1 LISVSIVSHK
11 QSQLILALLEDIKRL
26 SPPEI
31 AQIIIVHNDGD
42 DSSAFPSRLGNI
54 PIVQVV
60 NSLKRGFGA
69 NHNAAFK
76 VATQPYF
83 AVLNPDLRLPNNP
96 FPELLR
102 CFNDAKLGL
111 AAPQILN
118 PDLTVA
124 SSSRRLYSPL
134 EILKGALGD
143 NNADAEP
150 DWLAG
155 MFLLFRRQAFESV
168 RGFDERYFMY
178 VEDVDIC
185 ARTVLAGWTLRY
197 EPAAAVIHDAQ
208 RANRKSAQHLLWHL
222 KSAIRWWCTP
232 VFWRYRHFLIAKSQ
246 SLNKNTV

>member
-11 QSQLILALLEDIKRL
+11 QSQLILALLADIERL
-26 SPPEI
+26 APPEI

-42 DSSAFPSRLGNI
+42 DSAAFPSRLGNI
-54 PIVQVV
+54 PIVQLV

-83 AVLNPDLRLPNNP
+83 AVLNPDLRLSNNP
-96 FPELLR
+96 FPELLN

-111 AAPQILN
+111 VAPQILN

-124 SSSRRLYSPL
+124 SSSRRLYSPF
-134 EILKGALGD
+134 EILKGALGLGKPG
-143 NNADAEP
+143 AQP

-155 MFLLFRRQAFESV
+155 MFLLFRREAFATV
-168 RGFDERYFMY
+168 GGFDERYFMY
-178 VEDVDIC
+178 VEDVDIS

-197 EPAAAVIHDAQ
+197 ERAAAVVHDAQ
-208 RANRKSAQHLLWHL
+208 RANRRSAKHLSWHIT
-222 KSAIRWWCTP
+222 SAIRWWCTP

-246 SLNKNTV
+246 SLNKNTP